1 MWQLLLLLPIMLAL
15 LELLFEA
22 LAVLFEIA
30 LELTGNLVV
39 DFGWRSLGQTITPR
53 EDRNPILAGIGYA
66 LLGLVAGGVSLLI
79 FPESFARSEKF
90 HGISLLVSPV
100 MAGLGMAGLGWLLK
114 RSGKRVMRLDSF
126 TYGFVFALPMAIIRF
141 LYTS

>member
-1 MWQLLLLLPIMLAL
+1 MLPLLLVLPIMLAL
-15 LELLFEA
+15 LDEAVAVFFEL
-22 LAVLFEIA
+22 I
-30 LELTGNLVV
+30 LELAGDLLVELG
-39 DFGWRSLGQTITPR
+39 FRSLGQTITPS

-66 LLGLVAGGVSLLI
+66 LLGLIAGGVSLLI
-79 FPESFARSEKF
+79 FPNSFARSEKF

-100 MAGLGMAGLGWLLK
+100 IAGLGMAGLGWLLK

-126 TYGFVFALPMAIIRF
+126 TYGFVFALPMAIVRF